1 VLELW
6 LELDALLIQRE
17 QMQAQQNY
25 RELSLDR
32 SRALYELEVRTN
44 LGDSMVRVTEAE
56 RQAMLTDFNIA
67 LTWEKMDVLTGG
79 DVMSPDAVETSSQS
93 QTGNTTGDVQ

>member
-1 VLELW
+1 MESW
-6 LELDALLIQRE
+6 NALLIQRE

-56 RQAMLTDFNIA
+56 RHAVLTDFNIA
-67 LTWEKMDVLTGG
+67 LAWEKMDVLTGG

-93 QTGNTTGDVQ
+93 QTGNTTGNVQ